1 MYFTISI
8 FGLSLVAMI
17 YMVIL
22 KVREISVG
30 EKGSISTFISRRF
43 DPIAGDLIGF
53 YNSFSVSSFG
63 RFITLIGA
71 KLGILTA
78 RFLFYLKNKFSKIAA
93 HLYHHSRK
101 IEANSSNQPSF
112 FIKTIKEYKDNLQ
125 NGKEEKK

>member
-63 RFITLIGA
+63 RFITLFVA